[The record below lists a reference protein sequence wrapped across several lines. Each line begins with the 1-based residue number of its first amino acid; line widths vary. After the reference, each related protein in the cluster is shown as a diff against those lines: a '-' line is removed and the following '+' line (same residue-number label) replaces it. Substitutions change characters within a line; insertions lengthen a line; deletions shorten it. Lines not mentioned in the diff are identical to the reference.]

1 MGVSF
6 PGRLRDLGRVVCSQG
21 GIRVETRME
30 PSCRGNLTL
39 FKCHKTLQVQGKS
52 DIVTKKYCKVYQ
64 EFVSLK

>member
-1 MGVSF
+1 
-6 PGRLRDLGRVVCSQG
+6 
-21 GIRVETRME
+21 VETRME